1 MSNNLYIA
9 SMEPASGKIALVLG
23 VMETLSRRIRNI
35 GFFRPIIRSGDKLDN
50 NIQLILSRY
59 NHELSYEDTYGYTH
73 EEARN
78 MIAGGQYNEL
88 L

>member
-35 GFFRPIIRSGDKLDN
+35 GFFRPIIRSGDKPDN

-59 NHELSYEDTYGYTH
+59 NHELSY
-73 EEARN
+73 
-78 MIAGGQYNEL
+78 
-88 L
+88 